1 LTIPKLQEYA
11 AQVKQLMFGSSEDY
25 KSEGSNFRDRSGHS
39 RGADW
44 KVTGATISGALTLHD
59 DYREAIDDLERMSK

>member
-1 LTIPKLQEYA
+1 MQEYA
-11 AQVKQLMFGSSEDY
+11 TQVKQLMFGSSDEY
-25 KSEGSNFRDRSGHS
+25 KSERSNFRDRSGHFS
-39 RGADW
+39 GSDW